1 MSILSIITLGSS
13 VSEMMMNLI
22 LAGVLYVVGHYCFQ
36 LVTKINAVHEY
47 MISATEEK
55 KSMEKDISRLDH
67 EVQKLDTDLK
77 EQIKQLD
84 HKFDRVIA
92 EMKQDRLHG

>member
-13 VSEMMMNLI
+13 VGEMMMNLI

-47 MISATEEK
+47 MISAMEVK
-55 KSMEKDISRLDH
+55 NGMEKDIKRLDH